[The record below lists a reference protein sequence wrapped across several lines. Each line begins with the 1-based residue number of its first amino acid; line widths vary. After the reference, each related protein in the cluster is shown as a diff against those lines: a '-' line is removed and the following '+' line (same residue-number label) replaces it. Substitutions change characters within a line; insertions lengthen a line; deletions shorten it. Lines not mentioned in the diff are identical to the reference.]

1 MKGIHVV
8 LWKIRSMTHRR
19 EVVVSV
25 NTVVIMIPL
34 FPYVTK
40 TLHFLSMGQSEH
52 ALDEKSH

>member
-1 MKGIHVV
+1 
-8 LWKIRSMTHRR
+8 MTHRR